1 MNTFIYYYLSDTSRE
16 PIGRVRATS
25 LHNALEQIASIKRLP
40 TNDILELF
48 GIQKIDL
55 NGNYI
60 RFYYS
65 KLFRV

>member
-1 MNTFIYYYLSDTSRE
+1 MNTFVYYYLSDTSRE

-48 GIQKIDL
+48 GIQKI
-55 NGNYI
+55 N
-60 RFYYS
+60 
-65 KLFRV
+65 